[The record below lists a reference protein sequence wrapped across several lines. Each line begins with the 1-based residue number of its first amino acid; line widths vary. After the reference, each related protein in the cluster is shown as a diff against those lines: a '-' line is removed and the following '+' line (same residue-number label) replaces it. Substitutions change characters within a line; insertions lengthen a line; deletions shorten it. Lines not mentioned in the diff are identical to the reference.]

1 MNTEIAQNLLE
12 GVKAGIST
20 FAGQQMN
27 NLDVSISDEDTPSQ
41 LVDAFLQADFDDDS
55 DSKMKKIMAAAQ
67 LIGHA
72 TGVAPLEDVSSI
84 GLAANADQ
92 AVEHAK
98 VLFKVAANQISIEE
112 AADRM
117 IDVAA
122 TRLMASVD
130 VLVDKRVDLV
140 STKLVPAIC
149 RAFPQA
155 APIAIATSLLLQKAK
170 PLIKIGVKKAI
181 PVIKEKV
188 KSLSRNLIA
197 AGRKII
203 SKLFA

>member
-1 MNTEIAQNLLE
+1 MNTELAQSLFDGLK
-12 GVKAGIST
+12 VSICT
-20 FAGQQMN
+20 YAGQQMN
-27 NLDVSISDEDTPSQ
+27 NLDVSISEDGTPSQ
-41 LVDAFLQADFDDDS
+41 LVDAYLQADFDDDR
-55 DSKMKKIMAAAQ
+55 DSKMKKIMVAAQ
-67 LIGHA
+67 LIGHV

-92 AVEHAK
+92 TVEHAK

-130 VLVDKRVDLV
+130 VLVDKGVDLV
-140 STKLVPAIC
+140 SSKLVPAIC
-149 RAFPQA
+149 KAFPEA
-155 APIAIATSLLLQKAK
+155 APIATAPSLLLQKAK
-170 PLIKIGVKKAI
+170 PLIKTVVKKAI

-188 KSLSRNLIA
+188 KSLTRNLIA
-197 AGRKII
+197 AGRKAI

>member
-1 MNTEIAQNLLE
+1 MNTELAQSLLE
-12 GVKAGIST
+12 GVKAGINT

-27 NLDVSISDEDTPSQ
+27 NLDVSISDEGAPSQ
-41 LVDAFLQADFDDDS
+41 LVDSFLQADFDDAGDAR
-55 DSKMKKIMAAAQ
+55 MKKIMAAAQ

-84 GLAANADQ
+84 GLVANADQ

-130 VLVDKRVDLV
+130 VLVDRGVDLV
-140 STKLVPAIC
+140 STKLVPLLSKVYPPATPVLI
-149 RAFPQA
+149 A
-155 APIAIATSLLLQKAK
+155 ASQLLQKAK
-170 PLIKIGVKKAI
+170 PLIKTVVKKAI

-188 KSLSRNLIA
+188 KLLSRNLIA
-197 AGRKII
+197 AGRKAI

>member
-1 MNTEIAQNLLE
+1 MNTELAQSLLE
-12 GVKAGIST
+12 GVKAGIGA
-20 FAGQQMN
+20 FASQQMN
-27 NLDVSISDEDTPSQ
+27 NLDVSISDEGAPSQ
-41 LVDAFLQADFDDDS
+41 LVDAFLQTDFDDAG
-55 DSKMKKIMAAAQ
+55 DSKIKKIMAAAQ

-130 VLVDKRVDLV
+130 VLVDKGVDLV
-140 STKLVPAIC
+140 SSKLVPILSKV
-149 RAFPQA
+149 FP
-155 APIAIATSLLLQKAK
+155 PATPVLIVASQLLQKAK
-170 PLIKIGVKKAI
+170 PLIKTVVKKAI

-188 KSLSRNLIA
+188 KLLSRNLIA
-197 AGRKII
+197 AGRKAI

>member
-1 MNTEIAQNLLE
+1 MNTELAQSLFE
-12 GVKAGIST
+12 GLKVGIGT
-20 FAGQQMN
+20 FAAQQMN
-27 NLDVSISDEDTPSQ
+27 NVDVSISDDGTPSQ
-41 LVDAFLQADFDDDS
+41 LVDAFLQADFDDDR
-55 DSKMKKIMAAAQ
+55 DAKIKKIMAAAQ

-130 VLVDKRVDLV
+130 VLVDKGVDLV
-140 STKLVPAIC
+140 SSKLVPILSKV
-149 RAFPQA
+149 FP
-155 APIAIATSLLLQKAK
+155 PATPVLTVASQLLQKAK

-181 PVIKEKV
+181 PIIKEKA
-188 KSLSRNLIA
+188 KSLTRNLIA
-197 AGRKII
+197 TGRKAI
-203 SKLFA
+203 SKWFA

>member
-1 MNTEIAQNLLE
+1 MNTELAQSLFE
-12 GVKAGIST
+12 GLKVGIGT
-20 FAGQQMN
+20 FASQQMN
-27 NLDVSISDEDTPSQ
+27 NLDVSISDEGTPSQ
-41 LVDAFLQADFDDDS
+41 LVDSFLQADFDDGS
-55 DSKMKKIMAAAQ
+55 DARMKKIMAAAQ

-130 VLVDKRVDLV
+130 VLVDRGVDLV

-149 RAFPQA
+149 KAFPEA
-155 APIAIATSLLLQKAK
+155 APIAIAASQLLQKAK
-170 PLIKIGVKKAI
+170 PLIKIGVKRAI
-181 PVIKEKV
+181 PIIKEKAKV
-188 KSLSRNLIA
+188 LSRNLIA
-197 AGRKII
+197 AGRKAI

>member
-1 MNTEIAQNLLE
+1 MNTELAQSLLE
-12 GVKAGIST
+12 GVKAGIGT
-20 FAGQQMN
+20 FAGQQMD
-27 NLDVSISDEDTPSQ
+27 NLDVSISDEGTPSQ
-41 LVDAFLQADFDDDS
+41 LVDAFLQADFDDNS

-72 TGVAPLEDVSSI
+72 TGVTPLKESSSI
-84 GLAANADQ
+84 GIAAYADQ

-112 AADRM
+112 ASDRM

-122 TRLMASVD
+122 TRLIASTD
-130 VLVDKRVDLV
+130 VLVDCGIDLV

-149 RAFPQA
+149 QAFPEA
-155 APIAIATSLLLQKAK
+155 APIAIAASQLLQKAK
-170 PLIKIGVKKAI
+170 PLIKTAIKKAI
-181 PVIKEKV
+181 PIIKEKAKV
-188 KSLSRNLIA
+188 LSRNVIA
-197 AGRKII
+197 ASRKAI